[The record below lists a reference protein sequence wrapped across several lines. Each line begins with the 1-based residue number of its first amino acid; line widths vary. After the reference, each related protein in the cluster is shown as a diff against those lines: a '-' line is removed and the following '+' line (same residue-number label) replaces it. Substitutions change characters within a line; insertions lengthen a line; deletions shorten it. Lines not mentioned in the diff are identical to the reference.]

1 MKVDSGNDK
10 IVIKGNEQSNELV
23 DEIINERRLMMLKGI
38 GVLWWIFTDVIYG
51 MYRDKSVKFRI

>member
-38 GVLWWIFTDVIYG
+38 GVLWWIFTDVIYAV
-51 MYRDKSVKFRI
+51 YRDKSVKFRI